1 MPEQHARL
9 SPSGAHRWMRCSGS
23 LALEAGIVDTGSPFA
38 VEGTAAHALAECVLR
53 NLQDNTL
60 AGKELVG
67 GQKTSDYIGTYPLSH
82 PSKTDAGPQVTPEMA
97 DAVQTYV
104 DTVWAL
110 SQGNELLIEQRVD
123 FSEIVGVPDQFGTA
137 DAIIF
142 AGDELQL
149 HDLKFGMGVPV
160 SAVEN
165 EQLQL
170 YALGALDQFAMLYD
184 FTSVRLFI
192 HMPRLNFVSEWVISV
207 DDLAAFCERA
217 RVAAADSIIAIN
229 IAECDG
235 VDSLPADSF
244 TPGDKQCRFCKA
256 KATCKALEQ
265 HSLNLVADD
274 FVDLTAPLEPQLS
287 GAKERITH
295 CDNAHL
301 GELLGQLDLVE
312 GWCKAVRERA
322 NSELNAGHP
331 VPGYKLVIGKQG
343 NRAWSSEETAEA
355 TLSAM
360 RLKKEEMYNFKLISP
375 TQAEKLLKKESP
387 RRWTKLEALISRADG
402 KPTIASEA
410 DPRPAHIVN
419 PENDFE
425 NVDETESAESL
436 I

>member
-23 LALEAGIVDTGSPFA
+23 LALEAGIQDTGSPFA

-60 AGKELVG
+60 AGQELVG
-67 GQKTSDYIGTYPLSH
+67 GQTAASYIGTYPLAH
-82 PSKTDAGPQVTPEMA
+82 PSKTDAGPQVTPDMA
-97 DAVQTYV
+97 AAVQTYV

-170 YALGALDQFAMLYD
+170 YALGTLDQFAMLYD

-192 HMPRLNFVSEWVISV
+192 HMPRLNFVSEWVVSV
-207 DDLAAFCERA
+207 DDLAAFGERA
-217 RVAAADSIIAIN
+217 RIAAADSIIAIN

-274 FVDLTAPLEPQLS
+274 FVDLTDPLEPQLS
-287 GAKERITH
+287 GAKERITQ
-295 CDNAHL
+295 CDNTHL

-312 GWCKAVRERA
+312 GWCKAVHERA

>member
-23 LALEAGIVDTGSPFA
+23 LALEARVEDTGSPFA

-67 GQKTSDYIGTYPLSH
+67 GQKASDYIGTYPLSH
-82 PSKTDAGPQVTPEMA
+82 PSKTDAGPQVTPDMA
-97 DAVQTYV
+97 AAVQTYV

-123 FSEIVGVPDQFGTA
+123 FSEIVGVPAQFGTA

-207 DDLAAFCERA
+207 DDLAAFGERA
-217 RVAAADSIIAIN
+217 RIAAADSIIAIN

-256 KATCKALEQ
+256 RGFCKAAEQ
-265 HSLNLVADD
+265 QHLNTVADD
-274 FVDLTAPLEPQLS
+274 FVDLTRPLEPQLS

-301 GELLGQLDLVE
+301 GELLSQLDLIE

-360 RLKKEEMYNFKLISP
+360 RLKKEEMYNLKLISP

-402 KPTIASEA
+402 KPTIAPET

>member
-23 LALEAGIVDTGSPFA
+23 LALEAGIQDTGSPFA

-60 AGKELVG
+60 TGQELVG
-67 GQKTSDYIGTYPLSH
+67 GQTAASYIGTYPLAH
-82 PSKTDAGPQVTPEMA
+82 PSKTDAGPQVTPDMA
-97 DAVQTYV
+97 AAVQTYV

-123 FSEIVGVPDQFGTA
+123 FSEIVGVSDQFGTA

-192 HMPRLNFVSEWVISV
+192 HMPRLNFVSEWVVSV
-207 DDLAAFCERA
+207 DDLAAFGERA
-217 RVAAADSIIAIN
+217 RIAAADSIIAIN

-274 FVDLTAPLEPQLS
+274 FVDLTDPLEPQLS
-287 GAKERITH
+287 GAKERITQ
-295 CDNAHL
+295 CDNTHL
-301 GELLGQLDLVE
+301 GELLSQLDLVE
-312 GWCKAVRERA
+312 GWCKAVHERA

-387 RRWTKLEALISRADG
+387 RRWTKLEAIISRAEG
-402 KPTIASEA
+402 KPTIAPEA

-425 NVDETESAESL
+425 NVDESL